1 MAILTQGQAAPD
13 PRTQLS
19 RQMLFHSA
27 QVCSGAVT
35 TEELN
40 GLEEV
45 SASCVGR
52 ISGHRISTEGAGCQ
66 ELRDPSLPL
75 TVQTFVLL
83 VCFMCLL

>member
-1 MAILTQGQAAPD
+1 MQ
-13 PRTQLS
+13 
-19 RQMLFHSA
+19 FHSA

-52 ISGHRISTEGAGCQ
+52 ISGHRTSTECVVARNSETESHINCT
-66 ELRDPSLPL
+66 DICSACVFP
-75 TVQTFVLL
+75 VLVMMVNVVSHL
-83 VCFMCLL
+83 